1 MAYSHVPHLVIRNT
15 TFWFRMAVP
24 KDIFRRTG
32 FLEFKGSL
40 RTRDPAVAKLLARR
54 LSGDFEQLIARL
66 RHMEELSH
74 EKLQA
79 LVRGYFQGL
88 IDKGK
93 ETIACM
99 RDDAMADFE
108 QETALTQRDLDA
120 LRKELTSRQFRQV
133 IKGAAMDILAGAGVE
148 PKAVSPSGF
157 ADLYEGVLRAEIESL
172 RIQVARLE
180 GRPWNTSP
188 GDPLFQGLSVE
199 NYPPLPLLPGQEP
212 PEAIPAPQGKT
223 LSEVQREFVALKS
236 KGEWEEDTRKDYERV
251 LRWLLEVIGPD
262 CPVDKVATSHVKEF
276 RDMLLKIP
284 ANYSKMAHLKGMSL
298 KELVALPPGEK
309 TLSLKTVDKYFGMQR
324 TFFHWCVA
332 EDYLQK
338 VPGEKLTLPA
348 PPPASEARY
357 PYSPEQLNKIFSSPV
372 YTGSKSLGRRSTPG
386 SLIVRDGRYWIPL
399 VALFTG
405 ARLGEIVQLLV
416 SDIKERD
423 GCVFFDLNQYGGEK
437 KNFKTESSKRE
448 VPIHPGL
455 VDLGFMGYVGALR
468 QKAPKGPLFPDI
480 NEGTGKDFS
489 DAFSKWYG
497 RYVREIDAWA
507 EKTAFHSYRHN
518 FKNALDK
525 GGVQVSLSYALM
537 GHADSSVHAAY
548 GSKPSIKQLAEA
560 MSMVKFE
567 VDLSHLFSE
576 SHQST
581 TDT

>member
-24 KDIFRRTG
+24 KDISRRTG

-88 IDKGK
+88 VDKGK

-108 QETALTQRDLDA
+108 QETALTQRDLEA
-120 LRKELTSRQFRQV
+120 LRKELASRQFRQV
-133 IKGAAMDILAGAGVE
+133 IKGAAMDILAGAEVE
-148 PKAVSPSGF
+148 PKAVSSSGL

-188 GDPLFQGLSVE
+188 GDPLFQGLGVE
-199 NYPPLPLLPGQEP
+199 SYPPLPLLPGQEP
-212 PEAIPAPQGKT
+212 PEAVSAPKGKT
-223 LSEVQREFVALKS
+223 LSEVQQEFVALKS
-236 KGEWEEDTRKDYERV
+236 KGEWEEGTRKDYERV
-251 LRWLLEVIGPD
+251 LRLLLEVIGPD
-262 CPVDKVATSHVKEF
+262 CPVDKVTTPHIRDF
-276 RDMLLKIP
+276 RDMLLKLP
-284 ANYSKMAHLKGMSL
+284 ANYAKMAALKGKSL
-298 KELVALPPGEK
+298 KELVALPAGQK

-338 VPGEKLTLPA
+338 VPGEKLKLPTLPS
-348 PPPASEARY
+348 ASDARY
-357 PYSPEQLNKIFSSPV
+357 PYSPEQLQKIFSSPV

-399 VALFTG
+399 VGLFTG
-405 ARLGEIVQLLV
+405 ARLGEIIQLLL
-416 SDIKERD
+416 SDVKERD
-423 GCVFFDLNQYGGEK
+423 GCSFFDLTEDDEKNQHL
-437 KNFKTESSKRE
+437 KTKASKRE
-448 VPIHPGL
+448 IPIHPGL
-455 VDLGFMGYVGALR
+455 VELGFMGYVNALR
-468 QKAPKGPLFPDI
+468 HKNPKIPLFPDI
-480 NEGTGKDFS
+480 NLGNGKNYS

-497 RYVREIDAWA
+497 RYSTQVGFKKK
-507 EKTAFHSYRHN
+507 KTAFHSFRHN
-518 FKNALDK
+518 FIDALEEAAIPAK
-525 GGVQVSLSYALM
+525 IGFALV
-537 GHADSSVHAAY
+537 GHVDNSVHGSY
-548 GSKPSIKQLAEA
+548 GSRPSIKALAEA
-560 MSMVKFE
+560 MEKIKFD
-567 VDLSHLFSE
+567 VDLVHLIPPL
-576 SHQST
+576 
-581 TDT
+581 